1 MISIGDL
8 NVFFYIPFKFL
19 FAHAILVERPEAFL
33 EFFHR

>member
-8 NVFFYIPFKFL
+8 NVLFDIPFKFL
-19 FAHAILVERPEAFL
+19 FTHAILIERPEAFL